1 MKHELLYET
10 NDSFIQKE
18 GNDDKVTSIVPG
30 VAYIKDI
37 EESKYNNSLGI
48 LTVFYDVADTSEATK
63 IFTSDGIKN
72 NLVEAVIEK
81 NRISPSE
88 LTQEYQFAE
97 AGKHAVRF
105 IYSNLLEIPENA
117 FSGCTCLYD
126 FKLPK
131 SITKFKSYCF
141 YETGVINLVIPKQIT
156 SYSSGIFQNCQ
167 SLKNIVFSPSITDVK
182 TGDAFTNCSNLQKII
197 FGNGIVS
204 FGANTTAQRFCSDTI
219 KLNTVIFP
227 PTLAYLGG
235 SYPFAAGTNTSCN
248 IYFTSLEPPQLQSS
262 ISQNMFRN
270 RRNIKIYVPEESLD
284 VYKTATYF
292 VNDASKIYPIPSD
305 WDNPYE

>member
-1 MKHELLYET
+1 M
-10 NDSFIQKE
+10 
-18 GNDDKVTSIVPG
+18 
-30 VAYIKDI
+30 
-37 EESKYNNSLGI
+37 
-48 LTVFYDVADTSEATK
+48 
-63 IFTSDGIKN
+63 
-72 NLVEAVIEK
+72 
-81 NRISPSE
+81 
-88 LTQEYQFAE
+88 
-97 AGKHAVRF
+97 
-105 IYSNLLEIPENA
+105 
-117 FSGCTCLYD
+117 
-126 FKLPK
+126 
-131 SITKFKSYCF
+131 
-141 YETGVINLVIPKQIT
+141 VIPKQIT

-235 SYPFAAGTNTSCN
+235 SYPFAAETNTSCN